1 VLEKNYLQ
9 QRDKVSTCM
18 VKIGQESLTWK
29 AEIMKLLQLTA
40 NKELSSK
47 ANDRFEKRNRVQI
60 QIRLITHL
68 ASLSVTLK
76 SQLTKN
82 YNKKRRKGWREAGN
96 YFEANL
102 IHPGGPGYLKA
113 AKKLS

>member
-47 ANDRFEKRNRVQI
+47 ANDTDLRKEIESKY
-60 QIRLITHL
+60 
-68 ASLSVTLK
+68 K
-76 SQLTKN
+76 SD
-82 YNKKRRKGWREAGN
+82 
-96 YFEANL
+96 
-102 IHPGGPGYLKA
+102 
-113 AKKLS
+113 